1 MPRYSRRQ
9 TVEERR
15 NIRRIFFFGVL
26 TVGVLLL
33 FLFFG
38 LPTVAKFAAFLHD
51 LRSSNQPVDVTDTTP
66 PAPPKISDLPEFTNK
81 TVIDITG
88 NSEPGATILI
98 EENGKEDEVL
108 ANKSGEF
115 TYSWSLLDG
124 ENKISAKAK
133 DASGNES
140 LESTV
145 QVVTYDNKPPD
156 VSITQPQDGQT
167 FYGSK
172 ERQLTINGNTEED
185 AAVTIND
192 RIVVVDSQGN
202 FSLTTTLSDG
212 DNSFKVIS
220 QDPAGNQTE
229 KDFTVHYQP

>member
-9 TVEERR
+9 TVEERK
-15 NIRRIFFFGVL
+15 NVRRAFFFGIL
-26 TVGVLLL
+26 TIGILLL
-33 FLFFG
+33 FLYFG
-38 LPTVAKFAAFLHD
+38 LPTVVKFAAFLHD

-66 PAPPKISDLPEFTNK
+66 PAPPKLSDLPEFTNK
-81 TVIDITG
+81 TTLDISG

-115 TYSWSLLDG
+115 TYSWSLLNG

-140 LESTV
+140 LESSV
-145 QVVTYDNKPPD
+145 QIVTFDNKPPD
-156 VSITQPQDGQT
+156 VTISQPNDGQT

-172 ERQLTINGNTEED
+172 ERQLTISGNTED
-185 AAVTIND
+185 SASATIND

-212 DNSFKVIS
+212 DNNFKVIV
-220 QDPAGNQTE
+220 QDHAGNQTE
-229 KDFTVHYQP
+229 KSFTVHYQP